1 METADVVWMPLKAAV
16 PWACARAAVVEAGTG
31 AFALPVPR
39 RVLVNGE
46 DRGLTDRVAVYVEGL
61 EPGARNAVRL
71 EPVDGSVPW
80 EAVVETP
87 PESVRLDVR
96 DFGAAGDG
104 RRDDTGSI
112 QAAVSCCPGRG
123 TVEVPAG
130 RYRVS
135 SLWLKDGV
143 SLHLAEGAV
152 LEAVYDREGR
162 AYLPDTRRRTDTGA
176 PYPLGTWEG
185 EGCPMFCAVVNAV
198 GVSDACVYG
207 PGAVDGRAT
216 PDTWWHDPK
225 TIRVAARP
233 RLVFLEGC
241 EGVTVAGCTL
251 RNSPSWNVHP
261 VLSRDVRFLCL
272 TLEGPADSPNT
283 DGVNPESC
291 TGVLVLGCE
300 FSVGDD
306 CIAVKSGKLSRE
318 RALRPACTGVL
329 VRHCSMHD
337 GHGAV
342 VVGSESAGGVSDVL
356 VEDCVFARTDRGLRV
371 KTRRG
376 RGRDSLVGGV
386 VFRRIAMEGVGVPF
400 VVNAFYNCDKDG
412 MEGWVQDRSALPV
425 DMGTPRMGDF
435 TFEDISAAGSRWCAA
450 WVAGLPEE
458 PVGRLTFRRVDVAFA
473 EDPDPGVPAMA
484 GGVGQVARG
493 GFVVSGVRDLVL
505 EDVRLSGVDGEPL
518 VVDGEPREIPPE
530 TCPAAPA
537 PPAPASHP
545 APAPPAP
552 ERG

>member
-1 METADVVWMPLKAAV
+1 METADVVWMPRKAAV
-16 PWACARAAVVEAGTG
+16 PWACARAAVLEAGPG
-31 AFALPVPR
+31 AFSSPVPR
-39 RVLVNGE
+39 RVMVNGE
-46 DRGLTDRVAVYVEGL
+46 NRGLTDRVAVYVEGL

-71 EPVDGSVPW
+71 EPVDGSAPW

-96 DFGAAGDG
+96 DFGAAGD
-104 RRDDTGSI
+104 DTGSI
-112 QAAVSCCPGRG
+112 QAAVSCCPDRG

-162 AYLPDTRRRTDTGA
+162 AFLPDTRRRTDTGA

-185 EGCPMFCAVVNAV
+185 EGRPMFCAVVNAV

-207 PGAVDGRAT
+207 PGVVDGRAT

-306 CIAVKSGKLSRE
+306 CVAIKSGKLSRE
-318 RALRPACTGVL
+318 RALRPPCTGVR

-342 VVGSESAGGVSDVL
+342 VVGSETAGGVSDVL

-386 VFRRIAMEGVGVPF
+386 VFRRISMEGVGVLRGQRLLQLR
-400 VVNAFYNCDKDG
+400 C
-412 MEGWVQDRSALPV
+412 
-425 DMGTPRMGDF
+425 
-435 TFEDISAAGSRWCAA
+435 
-450 WVAGLPEE
+450 
-458 PVGRLTFRRVDVAFA
+458 GRH
-473 EDPDPGVPAMA
+473 
-484 GGVGQVARG
+484 GGVGPGPLGPARG
-493 GFVVSGVRDLVL
+493 HGDAADGGLRVRGHIGSGHALVRRVGGGAARGTRGPAHVPPRGCGVRRGPRPRCARHGRRRGPGGTGR
-505 EDVRLSGVDGEPL
+505 VRGLGRARPGLGGRGAVRCGGRAVDGGRRAAAGPAGAGPSLGAPL
-518 VVDGEPREIPPE
+518 GIGPLRHLNAVEG
-530 TCPAAPA
+530 APL
-537 PPAPASHP
+537 
-545 APAPPAP
+545 
-552 ERG
+552 GT